1 MNDDDAADA
10 YEGVDPDDAPSASG
24 EFASMLKEELR
35 ARGLRPEDGSLAPSS
50 PPSSSAEE
58 EGEDPGATNPGDDPS
73 RVPRF
78 GFLGPLGRDRAFGAD
93 PSSGGGGGGGSR
105 PFASSPSPLSPGAP
119 ASVALAFALACAAWH
134 APALVAALA
143 PRVPILAALLDAFAS
158 LRALGVGFDA
168 GVAAACTTATFK
180 IVVLCVAVG
189 RLMRGGALPRETP
202 VVLSKLAF
210 NVLLP
215 AYMCTRVAL
224 TLDATPLTLGLATL
238 PLSAVAQVVVGGA
251 VGAAFTAAANLV
263 PQLADATNWR
273 PSRAPGRDAE
283 AVAESVAKSIGL
295 RPGAKILPAGPPDE
309 KGGGDGGSAAEGP
322 SAAAREAAARAAADP
337 MARVGVACCAF
348 GNTFTLP
355 LVFLV
360 EVLGAVHGDKVA
372 GFIALYLIGWSPAL
386 WTIGYSLLAGGG
398 GEASSSSGAAARGG
412 GPGRSAHS
420 SRGEGGFLAAL
431 KVAARETVNPPLV
444 GICLGVL
451 IGVTP
456 LRRYLLGGSDAFL
469 SPSLLPPELALVQ
482 GAAKA
487 LFELAV
493 LIGGAA
499 LPGQTLVLASS
510 FVKFD
515 DDAVDG
521 DRAGEGEGGSE
532 DGDARGGKKK
542 NASEKT
548 PDSPTS
554 LALARRATMI
564 RVTITAGAR
573 DAARSAFD
581 AARGL
586 FSLGASDFRAL
597 FVASLVRFFVLP
609 LGGVLGA
616 LALRAANSP
625 WYPEDPIVAV
635 VVLTM
640 AAMPPAQNL
649 VLLTNLREETRHL
662 APRLAGLLLRMYVL
676 AIPPTTAWLTVF
688 TAAVA

>member
-1 MNDDDAADA
+1 
-10 YEGVDPDDAPSASG
+10 
-24 EFASMLKEELR
+24 
-35 ARGLRPEDGSLAPSS
+35 
-50 PPSSSAEE
+50 
-58 EGEDPGATNPGDDPS
+58 
-73 RVPRF
+73 
-78 GFLGPLGRDRAFGAD
+78 
-93 PSSGGGGGGGSR
+93 
-105 PFASSPSPLSPGAP
+105 
-119 ASVALAFALACAAWH
+119 
-134 APALVAALA
+134 
-143 PRVPILAALLDAFAS
+143 
-158 LRALGVGFDA
+158 
-168 GVAAACTTATFK
+168 
-180 IVVLCVAVG
+180 
-189 RLMRGGALPRETP
+189 
-202 VVLSKLAF
+202 
-210 NVLLP
+210 
-215 AYMCTRVAL
+215 
-224 TLDATPLTLGLATL
+224 
-238 PLSAVAQVVVGGA
+238 
-251 VGAAFTAAANLV
+251 
-263 PQLADATNWR
+263 
-273 PSRAPGRDAE
+273 
-283 AVAESVAKSIGL
+283 
-295 RPGAKILPAGPPDE
+295 
-309 KGGGDGGSAAEGP
+309 
-322 SAAAREAAARAAADP
+322 

-412 GPGRSAHS
+412 APGRSAS
-420 SRGEGGFLAAL
+420 SSQKEGGFLAAL
-431 KVAARETVNPPLV
+431 KLAARETVNPPLV

-515 DDAVDG
+515 DDAFDG

-532 DGDARGGKKK
+532 DEDARGGKGKKK

-573 DAARSAFD
+573 AAARSAFD

-616 LALRAANSP
+616 LALKAAGSP

>member
-1 MNDDDAADA
+1 
-10 YEGVDPDDAPSASG
+10 
-24 EFASMLKEELR
+24 
-35 ARGLRPEDGSLAPSS
+35 
-50 PPSSSAEE
+50 
-58 EGEDPGATNPGDDPS
+58 
-73 RVPRF
+73 
-78 GFLGPLGRDRAFGAD
+78 
-93 PSSGGGGGGGSR
+93 
-105 PFASSPSPLSPGAP
+105 
-119 ASVALAFALACAAWH
+119 
-134 APALVAALA
+134 
-143 PRVPILAALLDAFAS
+143 
-158 LRALGVGFDA
+158 
-168 GVAAACTTATFK
+168 
-180 IVVLCVAVG
+180 
-189 RLMRGGALPRETP
+189 
-202 VVLSKLAF
+202 
-210 NVLLP
+210 
-215 AYMCTRVAL
+215 
-224 TLDATPLTLGLATL
+224 
-238 PLSAVAQVVVGGA
+238 
-251 VGAAFTAAANLV
+251 
-263 PQLADATNWR
+263 
-273 PSRAPGRDAE
+273 
-283 AVAESVAKSIGL
+283 
-295 RPGAKILPAGPPDE
+295 
-309 KGGGDGGSAAEGP
+309 
-322 SAAAREAAARAAADP
+322 
-337 MARVGVACCAF
+337 
-348 GNTFTLP
+348 
-355 LVFLV
+355 
-360 EVLGAVHGDKVA
+360 
-372 GFIALYLIGWSPAL
+372 
-386 WTIGYSLLAGGG
+386 
-398 GEASSSSGAAARGG
+398 
-412 GPGRSAHS
+412 
-420 SRGEGGFLAAL
+420 
-431 KVAARETVNPPLV
+431 
-444 GICLGVL
+444 VL

-515 DDAVDG
+515 DDALDG

-532 DGDARGGKKK
+532 DGDARGGKK

>member
-1 MNDDDAADA
+1 
-10 YEGVDPDDAPSASG
+10 
-24 EFASMLKEELR
+24 
-35 ARGLRPEDGSLAPSS
+35 
-50 PPSSSAEE
+50 
-58 EGEDPGATNPGDDPS
+58 
-73 RVPRF
+73 
-78 GFLGPLGRDRAFGAD
+78 
-93 PSSGGGGGGGSR
+93 
-105 PFASSPSPLSPGAP
+105 
-119 ASVALAFALACAAWH
+119 
-134 APALVAALA
+134 
-143 PRVPILAALLDAFAS
+143 
-158 LRALGVGFDA
+158 
-168 GVAAACTTATFK
+168 
-180 IVVLCVAVG
+180 
-189 RLMRGGALPRETP
+189 MRGGALPRETP

-309 KGGGDGGSAAEGP
+309 KVGGDGGLAAEGP
-322 SAAAREAAARAAADP
+322 SAAAREAAAARAAADP

-515 DDAVDG
+515 DDALDG
-521 DRAGEGEGGSE
+521 DRAGEGEGAPKTE
-532 DGDARGGKKK
+532 TRGGGRRRTRRRRRRIRRRRWRSR
-542 NASEKT
+542 A
-548 PDSPTS
+548 
-554 LALARRATMI
+554 ARR
-564 RVTITAGAR
+564 
-573 DAARSAFD
+573 
-581 AARGL
+581 
-586 FSLGASDFRAL
+586 
-597 FVASLVRFFVLP
+597 
-609 LGGVLGA
+609 
-616 LALRAANSP
+616 
-625 WYPEDPIVAV
+625 
-635 VVLTM
+635 
-640 AAMPPAQNL
+640 
-649 VLLTNLREETRHL
+649 
-662 APRLAGLLLRMYVL
+662 
-676 AIPPTTAWLTVF
+676 
-688 TAAVA
+688 